1 MFIVDTDILKP
12 DIGYLTIIERRT
24 ASSSGSVPSGPSS
37 RSGSGSNSSQIQ
49 SYVEPESEGEDDDVM
64 VNPAKDEGKR
74 TGLSSDEVKAA
85 IAYREKMLEERR
97 GKEIPAQ
104 ATGADPPHLG
114 TPGGNAGSP
123 TPSNGKRRALL
134 ISPLAPSSE
143 FDAVLKQRVA
153 SARDDDK
160 GREIESRYEDD
171 QEDRPRCL
179 DDEETG
185 EGRDLDD
192 RILSRD
198 WSAPA
203 GKKIAIPIRIEP
215 KVYFAA
221 ERTFLVFLLP
231 PAFPCI
237 FTIVV

>member
-12 DIGYLTIIERRT
+12 DTGYLTLIERRT
-24 ASSSGSVPSGPSS
+24 TSSGGSRAPSGPPS
-37 RSGSGSNSSQIQ
+37 RSSSQIQ

-64 VNPAKDEGKR
+64 VNPAKDEDRR
-74 TGLSSDEVKAA
+74 TGLSGDEVKAA
-85 IAYREKMLEERR
+85 VAYREKMLEERR
-97 GKEIPAQ
+97 GIEIPVQ
-104 ATGADPPHLG
+104 ATAVDPAHPG
-114 TPGGNAGSP
+114 TPSGYAGSP
-123 TPSNGKRRALL
+123 TLFKGKARALL

-143 FDAVLKQRVA
+143 FDAVLKERVS
-153 SARDDDK
+153 SARDNN
-160 GREIESRYEDD
+160 REGEVESHHERD

-221 ERTFLVFLLP
+221 ERTFLVFLCRHP
-231 PAFPCI
+231 SPAPLLI
-237 FTIVV
+237 SIIV